1 MGGEAAIIVFIF
13 VAVGF
18 AWTWLWRQRVT
29 EKPWLQEGLVD
40 DHPSEIDH
48 TQPPARTAL
57 YVFLAVV
64 ASVFSLFFSA
74 YFLRMEYFDW
84 RPLQEPGLLWVNTV
98 MLVLGSVSI
107 QMAANAAKKSNI
119 DMVGLGLIGTGIFT
133 VAFIGGQLWA
143 WQMLVAEGAYL
154 YSNPANAFFYLI
166 TGLHALHI
174 VGGLYVW
181 ARTTRRVWA
190 GHPIHEIHLSVDLC
204 KVYWHFLL
212 MVWVVMFGLM
222 LST

>member
-84 RPLQEPGLLWVNTV
+84 RPLQEPGLLWVNTRPADEAAASSRGPCAEQGLLPPATDDRTRV
-98 MLVLGSVSI
+98 LVVGDSVALQIGEADALGGR
-107 QMAANAAKKSNI
+107 A
-119 DMVGLGLIGTGIFT
+119 
-133 VAFIGGQLWA
+133 
-143 WQMLVAEGAYL
+143 
-154 YSNPANAFFYLI
+154 
-166 TGLHALHI
+166 
-174 VGGLYVW
+174 
-181 ARTTRRVWA
+181 
-190 GHPIHEIHLSVDLC
+190 
-204 KVYWHFLL
+204 
-212 MVWVVMFGLM
+212 
-222 LST
+222 